1 MRNPFL
7 SLCLLL
13 LILAVSC
20 SPKTLNTASVGDDYQ
35 EDLSLYRPN
44 YYNTETIEK
53 QEPDQT
59 SDADV
64 LVENDNTAQ
73 IDTLLQI
80 LATQNQSLDYIQ
92 GFTVQVYSGPSRES
106 ASKARIDVF
115 KVLMGFEPEVRY
127 VQPNFKVK
135 VGKFTDRLEAQWVY
149 AQLKPEF
156 PQAIIIP
163 QRIRLTD

>member
-1 MRNPFL
+1 M
-7 SLCLLL
+7 
-13 LILAVSC
+13 
-20 SPKTLNTASVGDDYQ
+20 
-35 EDLSLYRPN
+35 
-44 YYNTETIEK
+44 
-53 QEPDQT
+53 
-59 SDADV
+59 
-64 LVENDNTAQ
+64 
-73 IDTLLQI
+73 
-80 LATQNQSLDYIQ
+80 
-92 GFTVQVYSGPSRES
+92 QVYSGPSRES

-149 AQLKPEF
+149 GQLKPEF